1 MSVVDHA
8 TLLDRLKNNGWMFRT
23 FYDVGANIGG
33 WTREVRRV
41 FPEARFELFE
51 PLAGR
56 FPELDGASLWDKL
69 DNCGFHA
76 VALSNQNGTTR
87 MKLLGSRGVGSS
99 IVLLEADARKPLV
112 FVDVP
117 MRRMDDIARDEHLP
131 PPDFIKLDV
140 QAAELKVLEGAP
152 ECLASAQMVLV
163 ETWARRVYGPETPLF
178 HEIAAFLYR
187 QNYVMFDLLL
197 AADGRDPNGDLRW
210 FDAVFVN
217 KRFSSH
223 PTSLL

>member
-1 MSVVDHA
+1 MSVLEHA
-8 TLLDRLKNNGWMFRT
+8 AFLERLKRNGWTFRT

-33 WTREVRRV
+33 WTREAKRV

-56 FPELDGASLWDKL
+56 FQELDGASLWDTL

-76 VALSNQNGTTR
+76 AALSSENGTAR
-87 MKLLGSRGVGSS
+87 MKLLGNRGVGSS
-99 IVLLEADARKPLV
+99 IVLLESDVRKPLV

-117 MRRMDDIARDEHLP
+117 MRRMDDLAREKDLA

-152 ECLASAQMVLV
+152 NCLAAAQMVLV

-178 HEIAAFLYR
+178 HEMAAFLYR
-187 QNYVMFDLLL
+187 RDYVMFDLLL

-223 PTSLL
+223 SASLL